1 MGGWTDGKRGSQYL
15 LNLADRTEN
24 HTRRMWQCS
33 SSHFSGQ
40 LRRPGQACAGAE
52 LSGLLVATPPEKMR
66 RRPVGPQTRLG
77 RAAPGILGI
86 STAREIAS
94 PAIVRSSR
102 PAGARPP
109 REPCAPARWSQRSFL
124 CASRRPGIRFVQVHP
139 TSSKPQCVPS
149 IRGTDQTGRRIA
161 PPQRPLQGQ
170 TAAIR
175 ALAPAHADRSVRA
188 LR

>member
-94 PAIVRSSR
+94 PAIVALKPARRSKTATRAVRSSPPFSTQLPLRKPTPGYPLYPRASDIQQATVR
-102 PAGARPP
+102 PQQPRYSPDWPPYSSAAAPTARANSSNP
-109 REPCAPARWSQRSFL
+109 RSRTRAR
-124 CASRRPGIRFVQVHP
+124 
-139 TSSKPQCVPS
+139 
-149 IRGTDQTGRRIA
+149 
-161 PPQRPLQGQ
+161 
-170 TAAIR
+170 
-175 ALAPAHADRSVRA
+175 
-188 LR
+188 

>member
-77 RAAPGILGI
+77 RAAPGLARL

-94 PAIVRSSR
+94 PAIVCSSR

-109 REPCAPARWSQRSFL
+109 REPCAPARCS
-124 CASRRPGIRFVQVHP
+124 
-139 TSSKPQCVPS
+139 QCVF
-149 IRGTDQTGRRIA
+149 I
-161 PPQRPLQGQ
+161 Q
-170 TAAIR
+170 TAATTK
-175 ALAPAHADRSVRA
+175 APKQGLIKPTLHQPHQGRPK
-188 LR
+188 LPHP